1 MSTKIK
7 GIDVSQF
14 QGNIDFDKVKK
25 SGIEFV
31 IIRAGYGR
39 SASQKDPYF
48 EQNYSKAKKA
58 GLKVGA
64 YWYSYATSSDD
75 AVLEAKACMS
85 VIKGKTFE
93 YPIWFDLEEGS
104 QFAKGT
110 TFCSSLVKAF
120 CGELEKN
127 GYFTGLYMSRSY
139 LQNYITSDIKNK
151 YALWIAEYGSKCQYS
166 GSYGMWQYSSTGKV
180 NGINGNVDM
189 DYSYVDYASVIKSK
203 GKNGFKKTNT
213 STNTNKKPTT
223 TVTPVKKKTIDE
235 IAKEVIGG
243 KWGNGEERKK
253 KLIKAGYDYNK
264 VQAKV
269 NQLVAKNKSTTY
281 TVRSGDTL
289 SSIATK
295 YKTTVQKLVK
305 DNNIKN
311 PNLIYAG
318 QKIIIK

>member
-1 MSTKIK
+1 MTKIK
-7 GIDVSQF
+7 GIDVSQY
-14 QGNIDFDKVKK
+14 QGSIDFKKVK
-25 SGIEFV
+25 SAGIEFV

-39 SASQKDPYF
+39 YASQKDPYF
-48 EQNYSKAKKA
+48 EQNYKNAKLA

-64 YWYSYATSSDD
+64 YWYSYATSSAD
-75 AVLEAKACMS
+75 AISEAKACTEA
-85 VIKGKTFE
+85 IKGKQFD
-93 YPIWFDLEEGS
+93 YPIYFDLEEQS
-104 QFAKGT
+104 QFAKGRE
-110 TFCSSLVKAF
+110 FCDNLVKSF

-127 GYFTGLYMSRSY
+127 DYFAGLYISRSP
-139 LQNYITSDIKNK
+139 LQNYISDSIAKR
-151 YALWIAEYGSKCQYS
+151 YALWIAEYSSKCNYD
-166 GSYGMWQYSSTGKV
+166 GAYGMWQYSSTGKV

-189 DYSYVDYASVIKSK
+189 DYSYVDYASIIKSK
-203 GKNGFKKTNT
+203 GKNGFKKIIT

-235 IAKEVIGG
+235 IAKEVVDG

-269 NQLVAKNKSTTY
+269 NQFVTKNKITTY

>member
-14 QGNIDFDKVKK
+14 QDNIDFDKVKK

-31 IIRAGYGR
+31 IIRAGYGKYTN
-39 SASQKDPYF
+39 QKDPYF

-64 YWYSYATSSDD
+64 YWYSYATSSND
-75 AVLEAKACMS
+75 AVLEARACMS

-120 CGELEKN
+120 CSELEKN

>member
-1 MSTKIK
+1 MIR
-7 GIDVSQF
+7 GIDVSQY

-25 SGIEFV
+25 SGIKFV
-31 IIRAGYGR
+31 IIRAGYGKYTN
-39 SASQKDPYF
+39 QKDPYF

-75 AVLEAKACMS
+75 AVAEAQACMS

-93 YPIWFDLEEGS
+93 YPIWFDLEESS
-104 QFAKGT
+104 QFVKGT
-110 TFCSSLVKAF
+110 TFCSNLVKAF
-120 CGELEKN
+120 CNELEKN
-127 GYFTGLYMSRSY
+127 GYFAGLYISRSP
-139 LQNYITSDIKNK
+139 LQYYISDDVKK
-151 YALWIAEYGSKCQYS
+151 RYALWIAEYGSKCQYS
-166 GSYGMWQYSSTGKV
+166 GSYGMWQYASTGKV

-203 GKNGFKKTNT
+203 GKNGFKKANT

-281 TVRSGDTL
+281 TVRSGDML

-295 YKTTVQKLVK
+295 YKTTVDKLVK